1 MSVPEI
7 SSNRSRRRD
16 ESAALRENSGV
27 REKAAGMVDS
37 GGATGVEGK
46 TGEAG
51 VAGATA
57 TLAVAAIAGAAG
69 AAATAGSVGMNEPAW
84 RGAGSDAT
92 AISTQCRVRSN
103 GVVGRRRRN
112 LRARV
117 SSRVRSSST
126 PCVQRRPAVRRQAP
140 DSSCGLSFSNETACS
155 AGAVGEPKR
164 PATPERG
171 GAGRAGRVCWRTSV
185 ASVWRGPTSTN
196 NASG

>member
-7 SSNRSRRRD
+7 SSNRSRRRA
-16 ESAALRENSGV
+16 ESVALRGNSGV
-27 REKAAGMVDS
+27 GEEAAGMVDS
-37 GGATGVEGK
+37 GKATGVEGK
-46 TGEAG
+46 TGE
-51 VAGATA
+51 VEMT
-57 TLAVAAIAGAAG
+57 G
-69 AAATAGSVGMNEPAW
+69 AAAMAATAAMTGVVSKAGNVGTDGPAW
-84 RGAGSDAT
+84 RSAGGSAT
-92 AISTQCRVRSN
+92 AMSTQCRVRSK

-140 DSSCGLSFSNETACS
+140 DSSCGLSFSSETACS

-171 GAGRAGRVCWRTSV
+171 GTGRAGRVCWRTSV
-185 ASVWRGPTSTN
+185 ANVWRGPTSTN